1 MAKTI
6 IKAMVPTTEIKI
18 AVTVPRLSACL
29 TATMK
34 ATSTQM
40 DAINRI
46 MRLIPGIIPSI
57 LKTLGE

>member
-1 MAKTI
+1 MKTI
-6 IKAMVPTTEIKI
+6 IKAMVPTTGIKI
-18 AVTVPRLSACL
+18 AVTVPQLSACL

-34 ATSTQM
+34 ATNTQM